1 MRTVMSKEPRNPNK
15 RPCVAR
21 NITFKVE
28 KENKDL
34 LRILPKKRS

>member
-1 MRTVMSKEPRNPNK
+1 MKNRAPRNPNK

-21 NITFKVE
+21 NITFKIE

-34 LRILPKKRS
+34 LRMLDKKLK